1 MEFKTILLLG
11 RTGIDVQNVK
21 ESISVKN
28 VNLLSGTSFNEVETA
43 FEDNNIDIVIMG
55 AGIDLDIR
63 TAIVQHIFTTSKST
77 SVHMKDWDSGPQGMV
92 PFIDG
97 VLRGLIGDTA

>member
-21 ESISVKN
+21 KNISVKN
-28 VNLLSGTSFNEVETA
+28 ANLLSGTSLNEVKTA
-43 FEDNNIDIVIMG
+43 FEENNIDIVVMG

-63 TAIVQHIFTTSKST
+63 TTIVQHIFTVSKST